1 MEPEPWETA
10 IPEPEPASPEI
21 LEQEQEP
28 EPVPITLEQV
38 PRLHQAHVDRGVPG
52 QPGG

>member
-10 IPEPEPASPEI
+10 IPEPEPAPPEI
-21 LEQEQEP
+21 LEQEPEP
-28 EPVPITLEQV
+28 EQVTLTLEQV
-38 PRLHQAHVDRGVPG
+38 PGLHQAHVDRGVPG